1 MQISEQGNHI
11 AQGTTMYGTFL
22 RVTAFASFDELNI
35 GAFDNPPRLI
45 LMTRL
50 IQQLQAAGTPRSMVL
65 LIQH

>member
-1 MQISEQGNHI
+1 MQISEQGKHT
-11 AQGTTMYGTFL
+11 AQGSTMYGTSL

-50 IQQLQAAGTPRSMVL
+50 IRQLQAAGTPRSIVL

>member
-1 MQISEQGNHI
+1 
-11 AQGTTMYGTFL
+11 MYGTFL

-35 GAFDNPPRLI
+35 GAFGNPPRLI

-50 IQQLQAAGTPRSMVL
+50 IRQLQAAGTPRSMVL

>member
-1 MQISEQGNHI
+1 
-11 AQGTTMYGTFL
+11 MYGTSL

-35 GAFDNPPRLI
+35 GAFGNPPRLI

-50 IQQLQAAGTPRSMVL
+50 IRQLQAAGTPRSMVL